1 MSNQK
6 NKEIN
11 EFLDKNYEFGFT
23 TEIDSETLPPGINE
37 DVIRIISSKK
47 NEPEFLLNWR
57 LKAFAYWKTLKS
69 PDWSQLNIDPIDYQ
83 SISYFSQPKQ
93 SNGPKSL
100 DEVDPKLLETY
111 EKLGIPLHERAQL
124 AGVAV
129 DAVFDSVSVVT
140 TLKIS

>member
-1 MSNQK
+1 MATQQ

-57 LKAFAYWKTLKS
+57 FKS
-69 PDWSQLNIDPIDYQ
+69 ILRIGKP
-83 SISYFSQPKQ
+83 
-93 SNGPKSL
+93 
-100 DEVDPKLLETY
+100 
-111 EKLGIPLHERAQL
+111 
-124 AGVAV
+124 
-129 DAVFDSVSVVT
+129 
-140 TLKIS
+140 